1 MKNMKNRFFALL
13 VVGLLILS
21 ALGAA
26 FAQRNPAEGNRQN
39 NRLAASLPASDAVMT
54 FDAKRFMNDALPQIL
69 SSNQTL
75 LGNVIGEIDQ
85 IKTKTG
91 IDLRQFE
98 QVAVGVAINKISA
111 KEYDF
116 EPLILARGQMNANA
130 LLSVAKVAAKGK
142 YREEKIGG
150 KSVFIFAAKEI
161 AEQNKPATQSA
172 QKARMID
179 RFIGKLTQEIAV
191 TSFDANTLAFGT
203 VARLRQAVEA
213 KTRIGADVSGLLDRK
228 QGSVMNFAAKLPGG
242 MSAFL
247 PLDNDELG
255 KNIDAI
261 QYLSGSMDV
270 AGANT
275 ILQLTAKT
283 ERAEQAQGLAET
295 LEGLQMVGKAIIGG
309 MRGADKKVYAR
320 MIENAKF
327 TRAANELTLDLQVPQ
342 SDIDVLIG
350 AQK

>member
-1 MKNMKNRFFALL
+1 MKNRFFAFAA
-13 VVGLLILS
+13 VGVLILN
-21 ALGAA
+21 AFGAA
-26 FAQRNPAEGNRQN
+26 FAQKDSAESNRQGNR
-39 NRLAASLPASDAVMT
+39 LVALLPASDAVMT

-69 SSNQTL
+69 SGNQTL
-75 LGNVIGEIDQ
+75 LGNVVGEIDQ
-85 IKTKTG
+85 IKTRTG

-98 QVAVGVAINKISA
+98 QIAVGVAINKISA

-116 EPLILARGQMNANA
+116 EPVVLARGQMNANA

-161 AEQNKPATQSA
+161 AEQNKPVNQSP

-179 RFIGKLTQEIAV
+179 RLIGKLTQEIAV

-203 VARLRQAVEA
+203 VARLRQTVEA
-213 KTRIGADVSGLLDRK
+213 KTRVGADVSGLLDRK
-228 QGSVMNFAAKLPGG
+228 AGAVMNFAAKLPGG
-242 MSAFL
+242 MSGFL

-261 QYLSGSMDV
+261 QYLYGSMNV

>member
-1 MKNMKNRFFALL
+1 MKNRFFAFFA
-13 VVGLLILS
+13 VGVLILNGF
-21 ALGAA
+21 GAA
-26 FAQRNPAEGNRQN
+26 FAQRSSTTASRQN
-39 NRLAASLPASDAVMT
+39 NRLVALLPASDAVMT

-69 SSNQTL
+69 SGNQTL
-75 LGNVIGEIDQ
+75 LGNIVGEIDK
-85 IKTKTG
+85 IKAKTG

-116 EPLILARGQMNANA
+116 EPVVLARGQMNAGA

-150 KSVFIFAAKEI
+150 KTVFIFSAREI
-161 AEQNKPATQSA
+161 AEQNKPANQSP
-172 QKARMID
+172 QKSSMID

-213 KTRIGADVSGLLDRK
+213 KTRVGADVSGLLDRK
-228 QGSVMNFAAKLPGG
+228 QGTVMNFAAKLPGG

-270 AGANT
+270 AGANA

-283 ERAEQAQGLAET
+283 ERAEQAQSLAET

-320 MIENAKF
+320 MIENARF

>member
-1 MKNMKNRFFALL
+1 MKNMKSRFFALMS
-13 VVGLLILS
+13 VGVIVLNS
-21 ALGAA
+21 FGAA
-26 FAQRNPAEGNRQN
+26 FADTKAGKSNRQN
-39 NRLAASLPASDAVMT
+39 NQLVALLPASDAVMT

-69 SSNQTL
+69 SGNQTM
-75 LGNVIGEIDQ
+75 LGKIVGEVDK

-98 QVAVGVAINKISA
+98 QVAVGVTINKIA
-111 KEYDF
+111 PKEFDF
-116 EPLILARGQMNANA
+116 EPVVLARGKMNAGA

-150 KSVFIFAAKEI
+150 KTVFIFAAKEI
-161 AEQNKPATQSA
+161 AEQNKPTNQSA
-172 QKARMID
+172 QKTEMIGK
-179 RFIGKLTQEIAV
+179 FINKLTQEIAV
-191 TSFDANTLAFGT
+191 TAFDANTLAFGT
-203 VARLRQAVEA
+203 VARLRQTVEA
-213 KTRIGADVSGLLDRK
+213 KNRVAADVSGMLNRK
-228 QGSVMNFAAKLPGG
+228 PNAVMNFAAKLPGG

-255 KNIDAI
+255 KNIDSI

-270 AGANT
+270 AGVNT
-275 ILQLTAKT
+275 IVQLTAKT
-283 ERAEQAQGLAET
+283 QQVEQAQSLADT

-327 TRAANELTLDLQVPQ
+327 TRAGNELTLDLQVPQ
-342 SDIDVLIG
+342 TDIDVLIG

>member
-1 MKNMKNRFFALL
+1 MKNRFFALFA
-13 VVGLLILS
+13 VGILILNGF
-21 ALGAA
+21 GAA
-26 FAQRNPAEGNRQN
+26 FAETKTSKNNRQN
-39 NRLAASLPASDAVMT
+39 NRLVSLLPASDAVVT
-54 FDAKRFMNDALPQIL
+54 FDAKRFMNNALPQIL
-69 SSNQTL
+69 SGNQTL
-75 LGNVIGEIDQ
+75 LGSVVGEIDK

-98 QVAVGVAINKISA
+98 QVAVGVTINKVSA

-116 EPLILARGQMNANA
+116 EPVVLARGQMNAGA

-150 KSVFIFAAKEI
+150 KTVFIFAAKEI
-161 AEQNKPATQSA
+161 AEQNKPANQSA

-203 VARLRQAVEA
+203 VARLRQTVEA
-213 KTRIGADVSGLLDRK
+213 KTRVAADVSGLLDRK
-228 QGSVMNFAAKLPGG
+228 QSAVMNFAAKLPGG

-261 QYLSGSMDV
+261 QYLYGSMDI
-270 AGANT
+270 AGVNT
-275 ILQLTAKT
+275 VLQLTAKT

-327 TRAANELTLDLQVPQ
+327 TRAANELMLDLQVPQ
-342 SDIDVLIG
+342 TDIDVLIG

>member
-1 MKNMKNRFFALL
+1 MKNRFFALL
-13 VVGLLILS
+13 AVGVLTLNMF
-21 ALGAA
+21 GAA
-26 FAQRNPAEGNRQN
+26 FAETNAAKNNQQT
-39 NRLAASLPASDAVMT
+39 NRLVALLPASDAVMT
-54 FDAKRFMNDALPQIL
+54 FDAKRFMNDALPQLL
-69 SSNQTL
+69 SSNQTM
-75 LGNVIGEIDQ
+75 LGAVVSEVDK
-85 IKTKTG
+85 IKAKTG

-98 QVAVGVAINKISA
+98 QVAVGVTINKISA

-116 EPLILARGQMNANA
+116 EPIVLARGQMNAGA
-130 LLSVAKVAAKGK
+130 LLSVAKVGAKGK

-150 KSVFIFAAKEI
+150 KTVFIFAAKEI
-161 AEQNKPATQSA
+161 AEQNKPANQSP

-203 VARLRQAVEA
+203 VARLRQTIEA
-213 KTRIGADVSGLLDRK
+213 KTRVGADVSGLIDRRP
-228 QGSVMNFAAKLPGG
+228 SAVMNFAAKLPGG

-261 QYLSGSMDV
+261 QYLYGSMDV
-270 AGANT
+270 AAANA
-275 ILQLTAKT
+275 ILQLTART

-320 MIENAKF
+320 MIENAKLS
-327 TRAANELTLDLQVPQ
+327 RAGNEFTLDLQVPQ